1 MKPLFILTFV
11 VALSL
16 PICGQT
22 KLREIDLRVSGV
34 GSGTPDS
41 VVAKTF
47 GRPLRIKRENTNANL
62 SCSGEAETYV
72 TRFYPGLEIELIGYG
87 KARQL
92 HVTSIEVTSPKWIA
106 SGIRVGAS
114 KTDVMSKFGKPYSKE
129 ERSCELIFYY
139 VTKGNTGGVN
149 FYLRGNRLVK
159 ISMNET
165 LC

>member
-1 MKPLFILTFV
+1 MNPLLILALV

-16 PICGQT
+16 PTGGQK

-47 GRPLRIKRENTNANL
+47 GRPLRIKRENTNADL
-62 SCSGEAETYV
+62 SCSGEAETSLTY
-72 TRFYPGLEIELIGYG
+72 FYPGLEIALIGIG

-92 HVTSIEVTSPKWIA
+92 QVYSIEVTSPKWVA
-106 SGIRVGAS
+106 SGIRIGAS
-114 KTDVMSKFGKPYSKE
+114 MTDVLAKFGKPISKE
-129 ERSCELIFYY
+129 ERAGEMIFVY
-139 VTKGNTGGVN
+139 VTKGNLGGVD
-149 FYLRGNRLVK
+149 FYFRGNRLVR
-159 ISMNET
+159 ISMSET